1 MLGFAESGQ
10 KMNIAAKTAGMS
22 RRKRSLLPLLI
33 ILFLIS
39 YGMLTKLVID
49 QDRTIDSQRTLIH
62 LLFKDNLHL
71 SALKKAEGRS
81 QAKAS
86 QGTSSNSLQAPSS
99 KLPIIQTP
107 LNQVPL
113 NQVPLN
119 QVPSNN
125 VSTSQVPSVKGPST
139 QASSEKDPLIQVPSG
154 KTTAQN
160 SAKTERKSGKAQKPA
175 PNRPPAELTDPSDM
189 RRVWIAI

>member
-22 RRKRSLLPLLI
+22 RRKRTLLPLLI

-71 SALKKAEGRS
+71 SALKKAEGLS

-86 QGTSSNSLQAPSS
+86 QGTSSNSLEAPSS
-99 KLPIIQTP
+99 KLPIIQT
-107 LNQVPL
+107 PL

-139 QASSEKDPLIQVPSG
+139 QELSEKDPLIQVPSG

-160 SAKTERKSGKAQKPA
+160 SAKTGRKSGKAQKAA

>member
-22 RRKRSLLPLLI
+22 RRKRTLLPLLI

-86 QGTSSNSLQAPSS
+86 QGTSGNSVQAPSS
-99 KLPIIQTP
+99 KLPVIQTP
-107 LNQVPL
+107 LNR
-113 NQVPLN
+113 
-119 QVPSNN
+119 VPSNN
-125 VSTSQVPSVKGPST
+125 VSTNKVPSNQVPSVKGPST
-139 QASSEKDPLIQVPSG
+139 QALSEKDPLIQVPSG
-154 KTTAQN
+154 KTAAQN
-160 SAKTERKSGKAQKPA
+160 SAKTERKSGKAQKPT

>member
-22 RRKRSLLPLLI
+22 RRKRTLLPLLI

-71 SALKKAEGRS
+71 SALKKAEGGS

-86 QGTSSNSLQAPSS
+86 HGASSNSLQAPSS

-107 LNQVPL
+107 LNR
-113 NQVPLN
+113 
-119 QVPSNN
+119 VPSNN
-125 VSTSQVPSVKGPST
+125 VSTNQVPSVKGPST
-139 QASSEKDPLIQVPSG
+139 QALSGKDPLIQVPSG

-175 PNRPPAELTDPSDM
+175 PSRPPAELTDPSDM

>member
-10 KMNIAAKTAGMS
+10 KMNIVAKTAGMS

-71 SALKKAEGRS
+71 SALNKAEGRS
-81 QAKAS
+81 QTKAS
-86 QGTSSNSLQAPSS
+86 QGTSSNGLQTPSS
-99 KLPIIQTP
+99 KSPTMQTP
-107 LNQVPL
+107 LNR
-113 NQVPLN
+113 
-119 QVPSNN
+119 VPSNN
-125 VSTSQVPSVKGPST
+125 VSRNQVPSVKGPST
-139 QASSEKDPLIQVPSG
+139 QALSEKDPLIQVPSG

>member
-10 KMNIAAKTAGMS
+10 KMNFMVKTAGMS
-22 RRKRSLLPLLI
+22 WRKRSLLPLLVV
-33 ILFLIS
+33 LFLVS
-39 YGMLTKLVID
+39 YGMMTKLLLE

-71 SALKKAEGRS
+71 SALKKAQGHT
-81 QAKAS
+81 QGNAS
-86 QGTSSNSLQAPSS
+86 QGTSGGSLQVPSL
-99 KLPIIQTP
+99 KLPVIQTP
-107 LNQVPL
+107 LDR
-113 NQVPLN
+113 
-119 QVPSNN
+119 VPSNN
-125 VSTSQVPSVKGPST
+125 VSTNHAPLNQVPSVKGPST
-139 QASSEKDPLIQVPSG
+139 QALSEKGPLIQVPSG

-160 SAKTERKSGKAQKPA
+160 GAKTERKSGKAQKPA

>member
-10 KMNIAAKTAGMS
+10 KMNIVAKTAGMS

-71 SALKKAEGRS
+71 SALKKAGDRS

-99 KLPIIQTP
+99 KVPIIQTP
-107 LNQVPL
+107 S
-113 NQVPLN
+113 N

-125 VSTSQVPSVKGPST
+125 VSTNQVPSVKGPST
-139 QASSEKDPLIQVPSG
+139 QALSEKDPLIQVPSG

-160 SAKTERKSGKAQKPA
+160 SAKTERKSGKAQKPT

>member
-1 MLGFAESGQ
+1 
-10 KMNIAAKTAGMS
+10 MNVAVKPSGMS
-22 RRKRSLLPLLI
+22 RRKRSLLPLLV

-39 YGMLTKLVID
+39 YGMLTKLVLE
-49 QDRTIDSQRTLIH
+49 QDRAIDSQRTLIH

-86 QGTSSNSLQAPSS
+86 QGTSGNSVQAPSS
-99 KLPIIQTP
+99 KLPVIQTP
-107 LNQVPL
+107 LNR
-113 NQVPLN
+113 
-119 QVPSNN
+119 VPSNN
-125 VSTSQVPSVKGPST
+125 VSTNKVPSNQVPSVKGPST
-139 QASSEKDPLIQVPSG
+139 QALSEKDPLIQVPSG

-160 SAKTERKSGKAQKPA
+160 SAKTERKSGKAQKPT